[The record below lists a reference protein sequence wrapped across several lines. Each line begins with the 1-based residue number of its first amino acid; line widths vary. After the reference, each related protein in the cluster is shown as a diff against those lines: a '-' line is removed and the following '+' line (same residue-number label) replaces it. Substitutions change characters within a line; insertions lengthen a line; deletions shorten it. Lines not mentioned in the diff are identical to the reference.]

1 MANNR
6 TPGPT
11 GAITASSQVDNG
23 TLCIALSQ
31 PPAPLSLKNCT
42 LNPPIA
48 IALTRLI
55 AATQH
60 IANSHLQES
69 PLYSQYL
76 KECRRSIG
84 SLTTL
89 FQQVQ
94 ISEKSTQ
101 QAIQKLNGEIISNL
115 GLLGAGDAPAFYPL
129 LATIRGYTDKTQTLL
144 QPDFIQLSD
153 NEKVSHCIA
162 LFHALSPDNQHIGG
176 TTGIQKNLSWLLFLT
191 ACIVWVLDS
200 GRMAKALSWQP
211 EIFKAKS
218 YRPIGQKPASTPPPA
233 ARARP
238 STPAKPAKEEKSTPI
253 NQDQQAKALESAAK
267 DGAPFCEECEKARKS
282 QQSNTKSAA

>member
-11 GAITASSQVDNG
+11 GAIISSSQVDNG
-23 TLCIALSQ
+23 TLCIALSH
-31 PPAPLSLKNCT
+31 PPASLSLKNYT
-42 LNPPIA
+42 PSPPVA

-55 AATQH
+55 ALTQH

-76 KECRRSIG
+76 AECRRSTA

-94 ISEKSTQ
+94 ISEKGAQ
-101 QAIQKLNGEIISNL
+101 HAIQKLNREITSNL
-115 GLLGAGDAPAFYPL
+115 GLLGAGDAPAFYSL

-153 NEKVSHCIA
+153 NEKVSRCIA
-162 LFHALSPDNQHIGG
+162 LFHALSPGNQHIGG

-191 ACIVWVLDS
+191 ACVVWVLDS

-233 ARARP
+233 ARTRP
-238 STPAKPAKEEKSTPI
+238 STPAKPAKEESTPI
-253 NQDQQAKALESAAK
+253 DQDQQAKALESAAK
-267 DGAPFCEECEKARKS
+267 DGTPFCEECEKARKN
-282 QQSNTKSAA
+282 QQTKSAA